1 MGDGSFEGAREL
13 SCKWGLSDPMNEG
26 PIWVCTPEEEFNK
39 DKARGRAWDTD
50 PNEPK
55 TFSGTASKNKVRAI
69 AQMSADKNKAA
80 ALRKAKEEK
89 RKAAETA
96 AKNTVSAI
104 ARMSADKNKAAALRK
119 PKEEKRKAA

>member
-55 TFSGTASKNKVRAI
+55 TFSGTASKNKAP
-69 AQMSADKNKAA
+69 

-96 AKNTVSAI
+96 AKNKVSAI